1 MCDHEAPIRRCLELA
16 ERGRGLVGTNPLV
29 GSVLVREGKIIA
41 EGWHLAF
48 GMDHAERMLIKN
60 FDQIFQ
66 QEDGLYVNLEPCCH
80 YGKTPPCT
88 DLIIKSGIRKV
99 VYGMEDL
106 NPEVAGKGREQLVK
120 AGVRVEGPVLPEL
133 CRRVNRGYVSLQE
146 QGRPYITLK
155 RAQTRDGRNAN
166 PDGSSLK
173 ITSKEQ
179 DVWSH
184 TELRA
189 VHDAILVGVQTVIAD
204 DPTLTVRY
212 MNKKF
217 DHGLRQ
223 PLRLIF
229 DPALRIPLGAKVVS
243 SELAQGTILIAST
256 DAPQEKEGELLARGV
271 RILRIPVRANVFD
284 WHSLWAM
291 LTTPQEG
298 FYGITSILVEGGAKT
313 WQHFKDEGQYD
324 EEVVLVGVL

>member
-1 MCDHEAPIRRCLELA
+1 MDHQIFIRRCLELA

-29 GSVLVREGKIIA
+29 GSVLVRGGRIIA

-48 GMDHAERMLIKN
+48 GMDHAERMLINN
-60 FDQIFQ
+60 FDQAFQ

-88 DLIIKSGIRKV
+88 ALIIRSGIRNV

-133 CRRVNRGYVSLQE
+133 CRRMNRGYVSLLE

-155 RAQTRDGRNAN
+155 RAQTGEGATAN
-166 PDGSSLK
+166 PDGSALK
-173 ITSKEQ
+173 ITSEEQ
-179 DVWSH
+179 DAWSH
-184 TELRA
+184 TYLRA
-189 VHDAILVGVQTVIAD
+189 THDAILVGVQTVIAD
-204 DPTLTVRY
+204 DPQLTTRFL
-212 MNKKF
+212 NKKF
-217 DHGLRQ
+217 DQQERQ

-229 DPALRIPLGAKVVS
+229 DPSLRIPLEAKVVS
-243 SELAQGTILIAST
+243 SDLAQGTILIAST
-256 DAPQEKEGELLARGV
+256 DAPHEKEGELLARNV
-271 RILRIPVRANVFD
+271 RILRIPMRNNVFD

-298 FYGITSILVEGGAKT
+298 FCGLTSILVEGGAKT
-313 WQHFKDEGQYD
+313 WQTFKDAGQYD
-324 EEVVLVGVL
+324 EEVVLVGTL